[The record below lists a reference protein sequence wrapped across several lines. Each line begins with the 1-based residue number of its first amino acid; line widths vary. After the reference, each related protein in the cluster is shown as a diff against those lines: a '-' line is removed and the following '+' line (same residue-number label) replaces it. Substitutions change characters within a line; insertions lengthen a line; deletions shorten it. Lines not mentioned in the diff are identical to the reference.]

1 MVVYYGFSHKSI
13 KWWMR
18 VFFHMLDLALVN
30 AHLLYLASGNKLTQ
44 LAFRQDVA
52 KSLLEGFERQGA
64 HRTPRAPDIPL
75 RLTESRPFLEPTD
88 PGTRPDCRVC
98 SNRSAGERHQTSY
111 RCKGCKAPLCPYPCM
126 ERYHTLKDYKIKY

>member
-13 KWWMR
+13 KWWKR

-44 LAFRQDVA
+44 LGFRQDVA

-64 HRTPRAPDIPL
+64 HRTPR
-75 RLTESRPFLEPTD
+75 E
-88 PGTRPDCRVC
+88 
-98 SNRSAGERHQTSY
+98 HQTFLSGSQSHGHFWSQQILVHVQTVESAAIDQQGNDT
-111 RCKGCKAPLCPYPCM
+111 RQAIAAKAAKHPCA
-126 ERYHTLKDYKIKY
+126 HTLVWNATTT